1 MTTTNTTRPARVETY
16 KTLNA
21 IAARNWKQ
29 CPKDTAGA
37 IAYLTA
43 KVLRRRSL
51 TEAGFNQLLRMI
63 GERQRQDALIRS
75 NTQAYGA

>member
-1 MTTTNTTRPARVETY
+1 MTPTTTRPARVETF

-21 IAARNWKQ
+21 IAARNWKS

-37 IAYLTA
+37 IDYLTA
-43 KVLRRRSL
+43 NVLRRRSL
-51 TEAGFNQLLRMI
+51 TTAGFNAVLRMI

-75 NTQAYGA
+75 NTQAYGS